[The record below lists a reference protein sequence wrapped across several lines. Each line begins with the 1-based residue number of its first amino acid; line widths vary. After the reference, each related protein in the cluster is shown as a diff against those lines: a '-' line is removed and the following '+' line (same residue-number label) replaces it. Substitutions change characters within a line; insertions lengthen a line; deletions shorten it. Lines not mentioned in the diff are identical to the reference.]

1 MTASIS
7 SSCTVWTV
15 AGNGANSWYSTKNRV
30 KENSPLAR
38 SKGYPLPAANMAA
51 EPLCTTHPGYTIVKG
66 HLSWI
71 IWPHLLRVLW
81 EHALV
86 HPSSRP
92 TCPHLHCYFQLAWSL
107 LHSAAGTS
115 RDTKTTDSRHLDFCW
130 FPSDPAT
137 CSGHPVVHRDTDTF
151 PRRPPRGRFRYGSA
165 PRHRNASHLDTLP
178 CWRHGS
184 FFPWRHDWN
193 LGTSRFDDRVTHQ
206 LAKNHINHIT
216 SQWRSA
222 F

>member
-1 MTASIS
+1 
-7 SSCTVWTV
+7 
-15 AGNGANSWYSTKNRV
+15 
-30 KENSPLAR
+30 
-38 SKGYPLPAANMAA
+38 MAA

-184 FFPWRHDWN
+184 FFPWRHD
-193 LGTSRFDDRVTHQ
+193 
-206 LAKNHINHIT
+206 
-216 SQWRSA
+216 
-222 F
+222 